1 MRTKTNIMLKVIA
14 IIAAAF
20 ALYFLVLGIS
30 IWNEAVVAIAPPSF
44 VILISCIVLIG
55 AIFMFGMKK

>member
-1 MRTKTNIMLKVIA
+1 MLKVIA